1 MCMLNNF
8 LTNSSDFLTL
18 DCAMEWR
25 GSVALLM
32 EEEDPYYEKLALY
45 SDTKKR
51 LDELYSETLQ
61 VGNLFEQYNQ
71 FTPLTLSTWTKI
83 VYYE

>member
-1 MCMLNNF
+1 
-8 LTNSSDFLTL
+8 
-18 DCAMEWR
+18 
-25 GSVALLM
+25 M

-71 FTPLTLSTWTKI
+71 FTPLTLST
-83 VYYE
+83 